1 VYVCVCVGAGRDGVG
16 RMVSTEDAN
25 ASSNGFES
33 FFAVAFLMVVV
44 VFAICICCLVCSG
57 FWAPILEGL
66 LGLGRL
72 SIGACCSCF
81 PGRRQPRRR
90 RQTAVSKSSTSVAK
104 KEEEDEEKAAIV
116 ETQEAEEEE
125 ESEGEQQPEAN
136 QTTTRPTQQR
146 RRARRRDSTWVYLAT
161 CGFCCGVFKPRARPR
176 RVRLVRIQRPIP
188 DDDTKEVKIAVSIG
202 YTGTRMP
209 LLAL

>member
-1 VYVCVCVGAGRDGVG
+1 
-16 RMVSTEDAN
+16 MVSTEDAN

-136 QTTTRPTQQR
+136 QTTTPTRPTQR
-146 RRARRRDSTWVYLAT
+146 RPARRRDSTWVYLAT

>member
-1 VYVCVCVGAGRDGVG
+1 MRVCGCGCGVG

-136 QTTTRPTQQR
+136 QTTTPTRPTQR
-146 RRARRRDSTWVYLAT
+146 RPARRRDSTWVYLAT
-161 CGFCCGVFKPRARPR
+161 CGFCCGVFKPRARR
-176 RVRLVRIQRPIP
+176 LRLVRIQRPIP
-188 DDDTKEVKIAVSIG
+188 DDETKEVKIAVSIG